1 MLGRK
6 RFRLPE
12 SISRQPEKPLGQF
25 SCPRQRIGF
34 VQPLGRADI
43 EPQAVVELAANAP
56 IGHRIAQ
63 QRREFGT
70 AVWRNAGKQLGR
82 VNADAAKC
90 AALRVRRGGI
100 GVQQAAIVERK
111 IARRMVRRVGH
122 QPQMRQ

>member
-12 SISRQPEKPLGQF
+12 SISRQPEKQFEKRLGQF
-25 SCPRQRIGF
+25 PRPRQRIGF

-43 EPQAVVELAANAP
+43 EPQAVVELATNTG

-70 AVWRNAGKQLGR
+70 AVRRNAGKQLGR
-82 VNADAAKC
+82 VNADDYDT
-90 AALRVRRGGI
+90 
-100 GVQQAAIVERK
+100 
-111 IARRMVRRVGH
+111 
-122 QPQMRQ
+122 